1 MLSQVITGYLYKYS
15 HLTLFKMG
23 LFILVVVSLFF
34 TYQNIQVINALHTGA
49 ANSVNIDPNVIETP
63 YRTVRDAILSSPYQ
77 ATVLFLPILSALILA
92 TDYQFGED
100 DFSSLICANW
110 KIRLFS
116 QIFSI
121 VVISIMTT
129 FTLFLLN
136 ALLLKF
142 MLVSKLQSILS
153 IGLILDVFTRIGAFT
168 ITLNLLSL
176 LLVKITKRSI
186 PSLIVIVLLL
196 VFSLSGILRA
206 ISPILDN
213 LLPLIGARS
222 FAFGRIEAGQT
233 TQLYGAI
240 LLLFETFLTTICL
253 FYLEKI
259 KWGKK
264 NEKPIA

>member
-1 MLSQVITGYLYKYS
+1 MLSQVIKGYLYKYS

-23 LFILVVVSLFF
+23 FFILVVVSLFF
-34 TYQNIQVINALHTGA
+34 SYQNIQVINALHTGA
-49 ANSVNIDPNVIETP
+49 ANSVNIDPNIIETP

-100 DFSSLICANW
+100 ELI
-110 KIRLFS
+110 
-116 QIFSI
+116 
-121 VVISIMTT
+121 VISIMTT

-153 IGLILDVFTRIGAFT
+153 MGLMLDVFTRIGAFT

-196 VFSLSGILRA
+196 VFSLSGILKA

-213 LLPLIGARS
+213 LLPLIGAKS

-240 LLLFETFLTTICL
+240 LLLFETFLTMICL

>member
-1 MLSQVITGYLYKYS
+1 MLSQVIKGDLYKYS

-23 LFILVVVSLFF
+23 FFILVVVSLFF

-100 DFSSLICANW
+100 EFSSLICANW

-121 VVISIMTT
+121 IAISITTT

-153 IGLILDVFTRIGAFT
+153 IGLMLDVFIRIVAFT

-206 ISPILDN
+206 ILDN
-213 LLPLIGARS
+213 LLPLIGAKS
-222 FAFGRIEAGQT
+222 FAFDRIEAGQT
-233 TQLYGAI
+233 TQVYGAI

>member
-1 MLSQVITGYLYKYS
+1 MLSQVIKGYLYKYS

-77 ATVLFLPILSALILA
+77 ATVVFLPILSALILA

-136 ALLLKF
+136 ALLLN
-142 MLVSKLQSILS
+142 S
-153 IGLILDVFTRIGAFT
+153 
-168 ITLNLLSL
+168 
-176 LLVKITKRSI
+176 
-186 PSLIVIVLLL
+186 
-196 VFSLSGILRA
+196 
-206 ISPILDN
+206 
-213 LLPLIGARS
+213 
-222 FAFGRIEAGQT
+222 
-233 TQLYGAI
+233 
-240 LLLFETFLTTICL
+240 C
-253 FYLEKI
+253 
-259 KWGKK
+259 
-264 NEKPIA
+264 

>member
-1 MLSQVITGYLYKYS
+1 MLSQVIKGYLYKYS

-23 LFILVVVSLFF
+23 FFILVVVSLFF

-100 DFSSLICANW
+100 EFSSLICANW

-121 VVISIMTT
+121 IAISITTT

-142 MLVSKLQSILS
+142 MLVSILS
-153 IGLILDVFTRIGAFT
+153 IGLMLDVFIRIVAFT

-213 LLPLIGARS
+213 LLPLIGAKS
-222 FAFGRIEAGQT
+222 FAFDRIEAGQT
-233 TQLYGAI
+233 TQVYGAI

>member
-1 MLSQVITGYLYKYS
+1 MLSQVIKGYLYKYS

-77 ATVLFLPILSALILA
+77 ATVVFLPILSALILA

-121 VVISIMTT
+121 IAISITTT

-153 IGLILDVFTRIGAFT
+153 IGLMLDVFIRIVAFT

-213 LLPLIGARS
+213 LLPLIGAKS
-222 FAFGRIEAGQT
+222 FAFGRIEDGQT

>member
-1 MLSQVITGYLYKYS
+1 MLSQVIKGYLYKYS

-23 LFILVVVSLFF
+23 FFILVVVSLFF
-34 TYQNIQVINALHTGA
+34 SYQNIQVINALHTGA
-49 ANSVNIDPNVIETP
+49 ANSVNIDPNIIETP

-100 DFSSLICANW
+100 EFSSLICANW

-121 VVISIMTT
+121 IAISITTT

-153 IGLILDVFTRIGAFT
+153 IGLMLDVFIRIVAFT

-213 LLPLIGARS
+213 LLPLIGAKS

>member
-1 MLSQVITGYLYKYS
+1 MLSQVIKGYLYKYS

-23 LFILVVVSLFF
+23 FFILVVVSLFF

-100 DFSSLICANW
+100 EFSSLICANW

-121 VVISIMTT
+121 IAISITTT

-142 MLVSKLQSILS
+142 MLVSKFQIVKESLHIL
-153 IGLILDVFTRIGAFT
+153 GLSDRL
-168 ITLNLLSL
+168 
-176 LLVKITKRSI
+176 RSY
-186 PSLIVIVLLL
+186 
-196 VFSLSGILRA
+196 
-206 ISPILDN
+206 
-213 LLPLIGARS
+213 
-222 FAFGRIEAGQT
+222 QKQKT
-233 TQLYGAI
+233 
-240 LLLFETFLTTICL
+240 
-253 FYLEKI
+253 
-259 KWGKK
+259 
-264 NEKPIA
+264 

>member
-1 MLSQVITGYLYKYS
+1 MLSQVIKGYLYKYS

-23 LFILVVVSLFF
+23 FFILVVVSLFF

-100 DFSSLICANW
+100 EFSSLICANW

-121 VVISIMTT
+121 IVISIMTT

-153 IGLILDVFTRIGAFT
+153 IGLMLDVITRLGAFT

-176 LLVKITKRSI
+176 LLVITKRSI

-196 VFSLSGILRA
+196 VFSLSGILKA

-213 LLPLIGARS
+213 LLPLIGAKS
-222 FAFGRIEAGQT
+222 FAFGRVEAGQT

>member
-1 MLSQVITGYLYKYS
+1 MLSQVIKGDLYKYS

-23 LFILVVVSLFF
+23 FFILVVVSLFF
-34 TYQNIQVINALHTGA
+34 TYQNIQVINALHSGA

-77 ATVLFLPILSALILA
+77 ATVLFLPILSALIIA

-100 DFSSLICANW
+100 EFSSLICANW

-121 VVISIMTT
+121 IAISITTT

-153 IGLILDVFTRIGAFT
+153 IGLVAFT

-196 VFSLSGILRA
+196 VFSLSGILKA

-213 LLPLIGARS
+213 LLPLIGAKS
-222 FAFGRIEAGQT
+222 FAFGRIEANQT

-264 NEKPIA
+264 NEKSNA

>member
-1 MLSQVITGYLYKYS
+1 MLSQVIKGDLYKYS

-23 LFILVVVSLFF
+23 FFILVVVSLFF
-34 TYQNIQVINALHTGA
+34 TYQNIQVINALHSGA

-100 DFSSLICANW
+100 EFSSLICA

-121 VVISIMTT
+121 IAISITTT

-153 IGLILDVFTRIGAFT
+153 IGLMLDVFIRIVVFT

-213 LLPLIGARS
+213 LLPLIGAKS

-233 TQLYGAI
+233 TQVYGAI

>member
-1 MLSQVITGYLYKYS
+1 MLSQVIKGYLYKYS

-23 LFILVVVSLFF
+23 FFILVVVSLFF

-49 ANSVNIDPNVIETP
+49 ANSVNIDQNVIETP

-100 DFSSLICANW
+100 EFSSLICANW

-121 VVISIMTT
+121 IVISIMTT

-153 IGLILDVFTRIGAFT
+153 IGLMLDVISRLGAFT
-168 ITLNLLSL
+168 ITLN
-176 LLVKITKRSI
+176 
-186 PSLIVIVLLL
+186 
-196 VFSLSGILRA
+196 
-206 ISPILDN
+206 
-213 LLPLIGARS
+213 
-222 FAFGRIEAGQT
+222 
-233 TQLYGAI
+233 
-240 LLLFETFLTTICL
+240 
-253 FYLEKI
+253 
-259 KWGKK
+259 
-264 NEKPIA
+264 

>member
-1 MLSQVITGYLYKYS
+1 MLSQVIKGYLYKYS

-121 VVISIMTT
+121 MTT

-153 IGLILDVFTRIGAFT
+153 IGLMLDVFTRIGAFT

-196 VFSLSGILRA
+196 VFSLSGILKA

-213 LLPLIGARS
+213 LLPLIGAKS
-222 FAFGRIEAGQT
+222 FAFGRVEAGQT

>member
-1 MLSQVITGYLYKYS
+1 MLSQVIKGYLYKYS

-23 LFILVVVSLFF
+23 FFILVVVSLFF

-49 ANSVNIDPNVIETP
+49 ANSVNIDQNVIETP
-63 YRTVRDAILSSPYQ
+63 YR
-77 ATVLFLPILSALILA
+77 ILA

-100 DFSSLICANW
+100 EFSSLICANW

-121 VVISIMTT
+121 IVISIMTT

-153 IGLILDVFTRIGAFT
+153 IGLMLDVITRLGAFT

-196 VFSLSGILRA
+196 VFSLSGILKA

-213 LLPLIGARS
+213 LLPLIGAKS
-222 FAFGRIEAGQT
+222 FAFGRVEAGQT

>member
-1 MLSQVITGYLYKYS
+1 
-15 HLTLFKMG
+15 
-23 LFILVVVSLFF
+23 
-34 TYQNIQVINALHTGA
+34 
-49 ANSVNIDPNVIETP
+49 
-63 YRTVRDAILSSPYQ
+63 
-77 ATVLFLPILSALILA
+77 
-92 TDYQFGED
+92 
-100 DFSSLICANW
+100 
-110 KIRLFS
+110 
-116 QIFSI
+116 
-121 VVISIMTT
+121 
-129 FTLFLLN
+129 
-136 ALLLKF
+136 

-153 IGLILDVFTRIGAFT
+153 IGLMLDVFTRIVAFT

-196 VFSLSGILRA
+196 VFSLSGILKA

-213 LLPLIGARS
+213 LLPLIGAKS
-222 FAFGRIEAGQT
+222 FAFGRIEANQT

-264 NEKPIA
+264 NEKSNA

>member
-1 MLSQVITGYLYKYS
+1 MLSQVIKGYLYKYS

-23 LFILVVVSLFF
+23 FFILVVVSLFF
-34 TYQNIQVINALHTGA
+34 TYQNIQVINALHSGA

-77 ATVLFLPILSALILA
+77 ATVLFLPILSALIIA

-100 DFSSLICANW
+100 EFSSLICANW

-121 VVISIMTT
+121 IAISITTT

-153 IGLILDVFTRIGAFT
+153 IGLMLDVFTRIVAFT
-168 ITLNLLSL
+168 ITALEAPQP
-176 LLVKITKRSI
+176 TKAT
-186 PSLIVIVLLL
+186 
-196 VFSLSGILRA
+196 FSTLCFATMSATMDLTF
-206 ISPILDN
+206 
-213 LLPLIGARS
+213 ARS
-222 FAFGRIEAGQT
+222 M
-233 TQLYGAI
+233 LYI
-240 LLLFETFLTTICL
+240 MQSSKLFFFL
-253 FYLEKI
+253 F
-259 KWGKK
+259 
-264 NEKPIA
+264 

>member
-1 MLSQVITGYLYKYS
+1 MLSQVIKGYLYKYS

-23 LFILVVVSLFF
+23 FFILVVVSLFF

-49 ANSVNIDPNVIETP
+49 ANSVNIDQNVIETP

-100 DFSSLICANW
+100 EFSSLICANW

-121 VVISIMTT
+121 IVISIMTT

-153 IGLILDVFTRIGAFT
+153 IGLMLDVITRLGAF
-168 ITLNLLSL
+168 TLNLLSL

-196 VFSLSGILRA
+196 VFSLSGILKA

-213 LLPLIGARS
+213 LLPLIGAKS
-222 FAFGRIEAGQT
+222 FAFGRVEAGQT

>member
-1 MLSQVITGYLYKYS
+1 MLSQVIKGYLYKYS

-23 LFILVVVSLFF
+23 FFILVVVSLFF
-34 TYQNIQVINALHTGA
+34 TYQNIQVINALHSGA

-100 DFSSLICANW
+100 EFSSLICANW

-121 VVISIMTT
+121 IVISIMTT

-142 MLVSKLQSILS
+142 MLVSK
-153 IGLILDVFTRIGAFT
+153 
-168 ITLNLLSL
+168 
-176 LLVKITKRSI
+176 
-186 PSLIVIVLLL
+186 
-196 VFSLSGILRA
+196 A

-213 LLPLIGARS
+213 LLPLIGAKS
-222 FAFGRIEAGQT
+222 FAFGRVEAGQT

>member
-1 MLSQVITGYLYKYS
+1 MLSQVIKGYLYKYS

-23 LFILVVVSLFF
+23 FFILVVVSLFF

-100 DFSSLICANW
+100 EFSSLICANW

-121 VVISIMTT
+121 IAISITTT

-153 IGLILDVFTRIGAFT
+153 IGLMLDVFIRIVAFT

-206 ISPILDN
+206 ISILDN
-213 LLPLIGARS
+213 LLPLIGAKS
-222 FAFGRIEAGQT
+222 FAFDRIEAGQT
-233 TQLYGAI
+233 TQVYGAI

>member
-1 MLSQVITGYLYKYS
+1 
-15 HLTLFKMG
+15 MG
-23 LFILVVVSLFF
+23 FFILVVVSLFF

-49 ANSVNIDPNVIETP
+49 ANSVNIDPNIIETP

-100 DFSSLICANW
+100 EFSSLICANW

-121 VVISIMTT
+121 IVISIMTT

-153 IGLILDVFTRIGAFT
+153 IGLMLDVFTRLGAFT
-168 ITLNLLSL
+168 
-176 LLVKITKRSI
+176 ITKRSI

-196 VFSLSGILRA
+196 VFSLSGILKA

-213 LLPLIGARS
+213 LLPLIGAKS
-222 FAFGRIEAGQT
+222 FAFGRVEAGQT

>member
-1 MLSQVITGYLYKYS
+1 MT
-15 HLTLFKMG
+15 
-23 LFILVVVSLFF
+23 
-34 TYQNIQVINALHTGA
+34 
-49 ANSVNIDPNVIETP
+49 
-63 YRTVRDAILSSPYQ
+63 
-77 ATVLFLPILSALILA
+77 
-92 TDYQFGED
+92 
-100 DFSSLICANW
+100 
-110 KIRLFS
+110 
-116 QIFSI
+116 
-121 VVISIMTT
+121 TT

-153 IGLILDVFTRIGAFT
+153 IGLMLDVFIRIVAFT

-213 LLPLIGARS
+213 LLPLIGAKS
-222 FAFGRIEAGQT
+222 FAFSRIEAGQT
-233 TQLYGAI
+233 TQVYGAI

>member
-1 MLSQVITGYLYKYS
+1 MLSQVIKGYLYKYS

-23 LFILVVVSLFF
+23 FFILVVVSLFF

-77 ATVLFLPILSALILA
+77 ATVLFLPILSALILE

-100 DFSSLICANW
+100 EFSSLICDNW

-121 VVISIMTT
+121 IAISITTT

-153 IGLILDVFTRIGAFT
+153 IGLMLDVFIRIVAFT

-213 LLPLIGARS
+213 LLPLIGAKS
-222 FAFGRIEAGQT
+222 FAFDRIEAGQT
-233 TQLYGAI
+233 TQVYGAI